1 MNKKHYLII
10 VFVLVLVVS
19 AFFIGTNYSRNTS
32 YGEQISTSENSDLE
46 TAVKNYPR
54 GVLDVPAQWF
64 MMEGLV
70 GWEKMMFIFGYA
82 DNRDVCYHLVDVA
95 REESPNRNFRCEDAN

>member
-1 MNKKHYLII
+1 MNKKHYLVL
-10 VFVLVLVVS
+10 VFVLV
-19 AFFIGTNYSRNTS
+19 AIGFFFIGTNYNTNTPVD
-32 YGEQISTSENSDLE
+32 EKDTSVDSNLE

-54 GVLDVPAQWF
+54 GSLDIPAQWF

-82 DNRDVCYHLVDVA
+82 DNRDICYHLVDVA
-95 REESPNRNFRCEDAN
+95 KEESPNRNFRCEDAN